1 MEVFMISICIKNNDE
16 KVLKYLTKKLA
27 QSNFDEICFSKH
39 SFKIYDNIIIHYKG
53 KKINEFYKFL
63 GNVLTNIIIKFF
75 EPVLIKKLINL
86 NYFYFDNNDKRVVF
100 EEYKLIRKNN
110 KINKELISVP
120 LTDFLKNN
128 KSIVLTGFIYFRLTD
143 YVNIL
148 NTLISESV
156 NQYIVDKEY
165 LEFVGLLKSY
175 VHSKAPESSVVNLI
189 YINSEGILLSDDGK
203 IIDLESFDSDYLSD
217 ISFSKND
224 YVLNTL
230 VGILPEEIVLHLI
243 SPRDQFIK
251 TIELIFENRVKV
263 CRSCELC
270 KAYKM
275 LDLN

>member
-1 MEVFMISICIKNNDE
+1 MISICIKNNDE

-39 SFKIYDNIIIHYKG
+39 SFKIYDNIIVHYKG
-53 KKINEFYKFL
+53 KKIDEFYKFL

>member
-1 MEVFMISICIKNNDE
+1 MISICIKHNDE

-53 KKINEFYKFL
+53 KKIDEFYKFL

-86 NYFYFDNNDKRVVF
+86 NYFYFDNSDKRVVF

>member
-1 MEVFMISICIKNNDE
+1 MISICIKNNDE

-53 KKINEFYKFL
+53 KKIDEFYKFL

>member
-39 SFKIYDNIIIHYKG
+39 SFKIYDNIIINYKG

>member
-1 MEVFMISICIKNNDE
+1 MISICIKNNDE

-53 KKINEFYKFL
+53 KKIDEFYKFL

-110 KINKELISVP
+110 KINKEFISVP